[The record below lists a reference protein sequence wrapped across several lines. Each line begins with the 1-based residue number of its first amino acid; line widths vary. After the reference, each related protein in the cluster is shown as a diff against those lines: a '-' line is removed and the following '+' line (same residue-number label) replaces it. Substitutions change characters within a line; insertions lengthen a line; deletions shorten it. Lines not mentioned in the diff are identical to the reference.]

1 MRKLEEKFRE
11 NTTLKYYNENAIIFS
26 ATTQIVDFSITQ
38 DKFLALL
45 QPNAY
50 ILDFGAA
57 ARRVTT
63 QEEFNAAFQEALE
76 SKTPFVIDAIVDSDD
91 KVWPMVA
98 PGAPINECF
107 DGKDFESKN
116 K

>member
-50 ILDFGAA
+50 ILDFGCGSG
-57 ARRVTT
+57 RDTKYFMLNICYFRSWTSRK
-63 QEEFNAAFQEALE
+63 NMMAFGHVPLFCICQRMNLKMLC
-76 SKTPFVIDAIVDSDD
+76 S
-91 KVWPMVA
+91 
-98 PGAPINECF
+98 ECCVH
-107 DGKDFESKN
+107 
-116 K
+116 

>member
-45 QPNAY
+45 QPNA
-50 ILDFGAA
+50 IF
-57 ARRVTT
+57 
-63 QEEFNAAFQEALE
+63 
-76 SKTPFVIDAIVDSDD
+76 
-91 KVWPMVA
+91 
-98 PGAPINECF
+98 
-107 DGKDFESKN
+107 
-116 K
+116 

>member
-45 QPNAY
+45 QPNA
-50 ILDFGAA
+50 
-57 ARRVTT
+57 
-63 QEEFNAAFQEALE
+63 
-76 SKTPFVIDAIVDSDD
+76 
-91 KVWPMVA
+91 
-98 PGAPINECF
+98 
-107 DGKDFESKN
+107 
-116 K
+116 

>member
-50 ILDFGAA
+50 ILDFGCGSG
-57 ARRVTT
+57 RDTKYLWNMDIEWKQR
-63 QEEFNAAFQEALE
+63 
-76 SKTPFVIDAIVDSDD
+76 
-91 KVWPMVA
+91 MVQQSCV
-98 PGAPINECF
+98 N
-107 DGKDFESKN
+107 
-116 K
+116 

>member
-11 NTTLKYYNENAIIFS
+11 NTTLKYYNENATIFS

-50 ILDFGAA
+50 ILDFGCGSGRDAKYFLEKGYQ
-57 ARRVTT
+57 VTAIDGSA
-63 QEEFNAAFQEALE
+63 ELCRLASEFTGIE
-76 SKTPFVIDAIVDSDD
+76 V
-91 KVWPMVA
+91 
-98 PGAPINECF
+98 
-107 DGKDFESKN
+107 KD
-116 K
+116 

>member
-11 NTTLKYYNENAIIFS
+11 NTTLKYYNENATIFS

-50 ILDFGAA
+50 ILDFGCGL
-57 ARRVTT
+57 V
-63 QEEFNAAFQEALE
+63 
-76 SKTPFVIDAIVDSDD
+76 VIQSILWNMDIEW
-91 KVWPMVA
+91 KQRMVQKSCA
-98 PGAPINECF
+98 N
-107 DGKDFESKN
+107 
-116 K
+116 